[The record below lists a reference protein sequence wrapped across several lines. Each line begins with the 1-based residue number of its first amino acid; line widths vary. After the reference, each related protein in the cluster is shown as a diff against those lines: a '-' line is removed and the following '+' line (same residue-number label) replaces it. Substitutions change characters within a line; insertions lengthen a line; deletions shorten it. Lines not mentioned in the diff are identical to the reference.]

1 MFKFSLDILFGNILT
16 YIEASTACT
25 CVTLFT
31 DVAAALFFFLVFVKT
46 FLCTDGQITIFQC
59 GLNFIFCEARKV
71 NHYLVAI
78 IQLANICFHHMAGF
92 AAIQFLFC
100 ILHLFVIIIERKIVE
115 KVIK

>member
-1 MFKFSLDILFGNILT
+1 MTG
-16 YIEASTACT
+16 
-25 CVTLFT
+25 
-31 DVAAALFFFLVFVKT
+31 FFLLLIFVQT

-59 GLNFIFCEARKV
+59 GLNFIFRKARKV